1 MNNNNMGRVAV
12 RTSRRKRSATPIPY
26 DVNSTFGVGAIKP
39 LMIREVIPNSSVS
52 VKTRNLIRLATMNV
66 PTYGRLK
73 LNLRHY
79 FVGMSDLT
87 KNFGALM
94 SEQVI
99 SRAHGSFKPIS
110 LPCMS
115 KGFLNLFSLV
125 GSHVSLY
132 RVYNSS
138 NDTTDYAQDRIFKV
152 AYKGATVLQQPAA
165 CIEFWQAPAYQN
177 LGSTIQDYDSL
188 NDGDFYKQHMPADW
202 REAWNGYDGPC
213 LNICKL
219 MYGNANFGN
228 SSLGWEFW
236 IPIENKDWTTFF
248 DIIGSEQPIPPYY
261 NTSVVPLDKADAV
274 LSIRQ
279 RGTALTNGVGHLAC
293 RFSNFGIRW
302 RDLMIMSGTGI
313 DYNDWSNAGLTSL
326 MPIFA
331 YYKAYWESFG
341 LELYKKWE
349 TSAVVKMMC
358 VYDDQ
363 NEYEFEKLVSRT
375 SHKLLDPTVDLGII
389 PLFFFQYWCNFVC
402 DVGTAFYTE
411 EKDFTSIHTR
421 DAVVSPN
428 ENINVSDLASGKPNY
443 PTSGIHVRNY
453 PKISEGTGTSTTP
466 DAIPTVIT
474 QNNLFSQLDIETLK
488 RMYKVVN
495 RNTIAGQNIAKLLEL
510 QGLGAYVESCKSRF
524 IGEYDVPIDIDEV
537 TATADAFDADGSPRS
552 LLGAQGAKGVG
563 FGASKR
569 FKVSTNEFGYFIVL
583 SAIVPESGYINL
595 ASSSAR
601 NLRKTQFYNPE
612 FDGLGM
618 ELNTKELTVTGEQDW
633 SDAQAGS
640 HLAGSSFGFA
650 PQYSRHKVQGNYALS
665 GMSLRSERDY
675 FRCYF
680 LDKCIDVGE
689 RSVTEIADE
698 GDYKEYSVVKTFTVD
713 KTPIASPNWQFVGR
727 YPWIENY
734 LRIFAETGDP
744 LRKLPH
750 YYASLVGFTSNFFDF
765 TVRDAD
771 KFIVQNRFIAEL
783 SSPWLKITDAFET
796 KEDGNV
802 GSTDV
807 SIGKA

>member
-12 RTSRRKRSATPIPY
+12 RTSSRKRSATPIPY

-39 LMIREVIPNSSVS
+39 LMIREVVPNSSIS

-110 LPCMS
+110 LPRMT

-125 GSHVSLY
+125 GAHVTLY
-132 RVYNSS
+132 RLYNSN
-138 NDTTDYAQDRIFKV
+138 NDTNDASQARLFKC
-152 AYKGATVLQQPAA
+152 AYKVPITDQPSDLKA
-165 CIEFWQAPAYQN
+165 FWTAQAYQGAPPSDDN
-177 LGSTIQDYDSL
+177 AGY
-188 NDGDFYKQHMPADW
+188 NNGDFYKQSMPSDW
-202 REAWNGYDGPC
+202 REVWNGYDGPA

-219 MYGNANFGN
+219 MYGNTNFGN
-228 SSLGWEFW
+228 TSLGWEFW

-248 DIIGSEQPIPPYY
+248 DVKETDTSIPPYY
-261 NTSVVPLDKADAV
+261 NSSVVPLDKADAV

-279 RGTALTNGVGHLAC
+279 RGSALSNGVGQLAC

-302 RDLMIMSGTGI
+302 RDLLIMSGTGI
-313 DYNDWSNAGLTSL
+313 DYNDWNPSGFTSL

-363 NEYEFEKLVSRT
+363 NEFDFEYLVSRT
-375 SHKLLDPTVDLGII
+375 SHKLLDSSIDLGIV
-389 PLFFFQYWCNFVC
+389 PSSFFIYWCNFVC

-411 EKDFTSIHTR
+411 EKDFTSIHNR
-421 DAVVSPN
+421 DAIVSPN
-428 ENINVSDLASGKPNY
+428 DNVSSSDLANGKPNY
-443 PTSGIHVRNY
+443 PTSGLKVTNY
-453 PKISEGTGTSTTP
+453 SKVSESTGVPTSP
-466 DAIPTVIT
+466 DAMPTVLT
-474 QNNLFSQLDIETLK
+474 ENNRFTQLDIETLK

-524 IGEYDVPIDIDEV
+524 VGEYDVPIDIDEV

-595 ASSSAR
+595 VSSSAR

-633 SDAQAGS
+633 SDAQANS
-640 HLAGSSFGFA
+640 HLAGSSFGYA
-650 PQYSRHKVQGNYALS
+650 PQYSRHKVQCNYALS

-675 FRCYF
+675 FRSYF

-689 RSVTEIADE
+689 RSVKQISDE
-698 GDYKEYSVVKTFTVD
+698 NTYTEYSVVKTFTVD

-750 YYASLVGFTSNFFDF
+750 YYASLVGFTSNLFDF

-771 KFIVQNRFIAEL
+771 KFIVQSRFIAEL

>member
-39 LMIREVIPNSSVS
+39 LMIREVIPNSSIS

-94 SEQVI
+94 AEQVI

-110 LPCMS
+110 LPRMT

-125 GSHVSLY
+125 GAHVSLY
-132 RVYNSS
+132 RAYNSS
-138 NDTTDYAQDRIFKV
+138 LDTSISSQCRIYKV
-152 AYKGATVLQQPAA
+152 AYQGDLTGMPEGIKS
-165 CIEFWQAPAYQN
+165 FWKSQAYQN
-177 LGSTIQDYDSL
+177 LSQDTYTAY
-188 NDGDFYKQHMPADW
+188 NNGDFYKQSMPADW
-202 REAWNGYDGPC
+202 REAWNGYDGPA

-219 MYGNANFGN
+219 MYGNSNFG
-228 SSLGWEFW
+228 STQLGWEFW

-248 DIIGSEQPIPPYY
+248 NITAESVPVADYI

-274 LSIRQ
+274 LSVLQ
-279 RGTALTNGVGHLAC
+279 RGTSLNNGEGQLAC

-313 DYNDWSNAGLTSL
+313 DYNDWNSSGFTSL

-349 TSAVVKMMC
+349 TSSVVKMMC

-363 NEYEFEKLVSRT
+363 NEYDFEDLVART
-375 SHKLLDPTVDLGII
+375 SHKLKDSTVDIGII
-389 PLFFFQYWCNFVC
+389 PQLFFQYWCNFVC

-421 DAVVSPN
+421 DAVVSSNANIGSQDVMAGVPN
-428 ENINVSDLASGKPNY
+428 TPMPGTRTTNTSQVTESGTVVQSPVSYPVVNSGLY
-443 PTSGIHVRNY
+443 G
-453 PKISEGTGTSTTP
+453 
-466 DAIPTVIT
+466 
-474 QNNLFSQLDIETLK
+474 QFSQLDVETLK

-510 QGLGAYVESCKSRF
+510 QGLGDYVESCKSRF

-569 FKVSTNEFGYFIVL
+569 FKVTTNEFGYFVVL

-595 ASSSAR
+595 ASASAR

-612 FDGLGM
+612 WDGVGM

-633 SDAQAGS
+633 SDSVTGS
-640 HLAGSSFGFA
+640 HLANSSFGFA

-675 FRCYF
+675 FRSYF

-689 RSVTEIADE
+689 RSVKQIADTN
-698 GDYKEYSVVKTFTVD
+698 GYIEYSVVKTFTVD

-744 LRKLPH
+744 LRKLPQ
-750 YYASLVGFTSNFFDF
+750 YYASLVGFVSTLFDF
-765 TVRDAD
+765 TIRDAD

-783 SSPWLKITDAFET
+783 SCPWLKITDAYET

>member
-12 RTSRRKRSATPIPY
+12 RTSNRKRVPTPIPY

-39 LMIREVIPNSSVS
+39 LMIREVVPNSSIS

-110 LPCMS
+110 LPRMT

-125 GSHVSLY
+125 GAHVSLY
-132 RVYNSS
+132 RAFNSS
-138 NDTTDYAQDRIFKV
+138 NDTNVDSQLRL
-152 AYKGATVLQQPAA
+152 YKSFYQGDVVSSQPPDL
-165 CIEFWQAPAYQN
+165 ITFWSSPAYQN
-177 LGSTIQDYDSL
+177 VTNVDYESL
-188 NDGDFYKQHMPADW
+188 NNGDFYKQSMPADW
-202 REAWNGYDGPC
+202 REAWNGYEGPA

-219 MYGNANFGN
+219 MYGNTNFGN
-228 SSLGWEFW
+228 TSLGYEFW
-236 IPIENKDWTTFF
+236 IPIENKDWTTLFNCTAL
-248 DIIGSEQPIPPYY
+248 STPIPDYF
-261 NTSVVPLDKADAV
+261 NSTSVALKSADAV
-274 LSIRQ
+274 LSVRQ
-279 RGTALTNGVGHLAC
+279 LGGGSNYVGQLAC
-293 RFSNFGIRW
+293 RLSNFGIRW

-313 DYNDWSNAGLTSL
+313 DYNDWNPSGFTSL

-358 VYDDQ
+358 VFDDQ
-363 NEYEFEKLVSRT
+363 NEFDFENIVART
-375 SHKLLDPTVDLGII
+375 SHKLLDNTIDLGII
-389 PLFFFQYWCNFVC
+389 PPAFFIYWCNFVC

-411 EKDFTSIHTR
+411 EKDFTSIHNR

-428 ENINVSDLASGKPNY
+428 VNVDTTDLMDNKPNY
-443 PTSGIHVRNY
+443 PTSGTRVNNY
-453 PKISEGTGTSTTP
+453 PSVSEGSGVSTTP
-466 DAIPTVIT
+466 SGLPTVRT
-474 QNNLFSQLDIETLK
+474 ESNMFSQLDIETLK

-510 QGLGAYVESCKSRF
+510 QGLGDYVESCKSRF
-524 IGEYDVPIDIDEV
+524 VGEYDVPIDIDEV

-569 FKVSTNEFGYFIVL
+569 FQVSTKEFGYFIVL

-595 ASSSAR
+595 ASASAR

-618 ELNTKELTVTGEQDW
+618 ELNSKELTVTGEQDW
-633 SDAQAGS
+633 SDAVAGT

-665 GMSLRSERDY
+665 GMSLRSEREY
-675 FRCYF
+675 FRSYF

-689 RSVTEIADE
+689 RSVKQINDTNAYTEF
-698 GDYKEYSVVKTFTVD
+698 SVVKTFTVD
-713 KTPIASPNWQFVGR
+713 KCPIASPNWQFVGR

-744 LRKLPH
+744 LRNLPH
-750 YYASLVGFTSNFFDF
+750 YYASLVGFASNLFDF
-765 TVRDAD
+765 TIRDED

>member
-12 RTSRRKRSATPIPY
+12 RTSSRKRSATPIPY
-26 DVNSTFGVGAIKP
+26 DVSSTFGVGAIKP
-39 LMIREVIPNSSVS
+39 LMIREVIPNSSIT

-99 SRAHGSFKPIS
+99 SRAHGSFKPVS
-110 LPCMS
+110 LPRLT

-125 GSHVSLY
+125 GAHVTLY
-132 RVYNSS
+132 RCYNSS
-138 NDTTDYAQDRIFKV
+138 NDTTDVMQARLFKPV
-152 AYKGATVLQQPAA
+152 YKGDLISQPPEL
-165 CIEFWQAPAYQN
+165 IEFWKAAAYQN
-177 LGSTIQDYDSL
+177 LSGTITDYDVY

-202 REAWNGYDGPC
+202 REAWGGYDGPC

-219 MYGNANFGN
+219 MYGNTNFGN
-228 SSLGWEFW
+228 SSIGWEFW

-248 DIIGSEQPIPPYY
+248 DVQEENTPIPAYY
-261 NTSVVPLDKADAV
+261 NTAPVSLKSGDAV
-274 LSIRQ
+274 LSVRQ
-279 RGTALTNGVGHLAC
+279 RGTTLSNGVGQLAC
-293 RFSNFGIRW
+293 RLSNFGIRW

-358 VYDDQ
+358 VFDDQ
-363 NEYEFEKLVSRT
+363 NEYDFEYLIART
-375 SHKLLDPTVDLGII
+375 SHKLIDTSIDLGIV
-389 PLFFFQYWCNFVC
+389 PQLFFQYWCNFVC

-421 DAVVSPN
+421 DAIISPN
-428 ENINVSDLASGKPNY
+428 ENIGSSSLAFSKPNY
-443 PTSGIHVRNY
+443 PANGLKVENY
-453 PKISEGTGTSTTP
+453 PSTLEYSGLQPSATGMP
-466 DAIPTVIT
+466 DIKVASNVFT
-474 QNNLFSQLDIETLK
+474 QLDIETLK

-563 FGASKR
+563 FGASRR

-595 ASSSAR
+595 VSASAR
-601 NLRKTQFYNPE
+601 NLRKLQFYNPE
-612 FDGLGM
+612 YDGLGM
-618 ELNTKELTVTGEQDW
+618 EMNAKELTVTGEQDW
-633 SDAQAGS
+633 SDAVSSS
-640 HLAGSSFGFA
+640 HLSSDGFGFA
-650 PQYSRHKVQGNYALS
+650 PQYSRHKVQSNYALS

-675 FRCYF
+675 FRSYF
-680 LDKCIDVGE
+680 LDKCIDIGE
-689 RSVTEIADE
+689 RFVEESGDDSAYTE
-698 GDYKEYSVVKTFTVD
+698 FTVRKMFTVA

-744 LRKLPH
+744 LRNTPQ
-750 YYASLVGFTSNFFDF
+750 YYASLVDFASTFFDF
-765 TVRDAD
+765 TVRDED

-783 SSPWLKITDAFET
+783 SSPWLKITDAYET

>member
-12 RTSRRKRSATPIPY
+12 RTSARKRSATPIPY

-39 LMIREVIPNSSVS
+39 LMIREVIPNSSIS
-52 VKTRNLIRLATMNV
+52 VKTRNLIRLGTMNV

-73 LNLRHY
+73 LNMRHY

-110 LPCMS
+110 LPCMT

-125 GSHVSLY
+125 GAHVSLY
-132 RVYNSS
+132 RLYNSS
-138 NDTTDYAQDRIFKV
+138 NDTTNEASARLFKTV
-152 AYKGATVLQQPAA
+152 YKAAYLDQPPDCTA
-165 CIEFWQAPAYQN
+165 FWKANAYQN
-177 LGSTIQDYDSL
+177 LGPDVQEDYLL

-202 REAWNGYDGPC
+202 QEAWNGYNGPA

-219 MYGNANFGN
+219 MYGNSSFGT

-248 DIIGSEQPIPPYY
+248 DVREASTPIPAYY
-261 NTSVVPLDKADAV
+261 NTSFVPLDKADAV

-279 RGTALTNGVGHLAC
+279 RGSALSNGVGQLAC

-313 DYNDWSNAGLTSL
+313 DYNDWTNDGLTSL

-363 NEYEFEKLVSRT
+363 NEYEFERLVART
-375 SHKLLDPTVDLGII
+375 SHKLLDPSIDLGIV
-389 PLFFFQYWCNFVC
+389 PQLFFQYWCNFVC

-421 DAVVSPN
+421 DASVSPN
-428 ENINVSDLASGKPNY
+428 INIGSTDLMNGKPNT
-443 PTSGIHVRNY
+443 PT
-453 PKISEGTGTSTTP
+453 TGTRVANEP
-466 DAIPTVIT
+466 HIT
-474 QNNLFSQLDIETLK
+474 QSESISTSSYYNTPWISGGIFSQLDIETLK

-510 QGLGAYVESCKSRF
+510 QGLGSYVESCKSRF

-537 TATADAFDADGSPRS
+537 TATADFFDADGSPRS

-595 ASSSAR
+595 ASASAR

-633 SDAQAGS
+633 SDAQAGA
-640 HLAGSSFGFA
+640 HLANSSFGFA
-650 PQYSRHKVQGNYALS
+650 PQYSRHKIQGNYALS

-675 FRCYF
+675 FRSFF

-689 RSVTEIADE
+689 RFVKETGNDSDYTEFTIQ
-698 GDYKEYSVVKTFTVD
+698 KTFTVD
-713 KTPIASPNWQFVGR
+713 RTPIASPNWQFVGR

-744 LRKLPH
+744 LRKLPQF
-750 YYASLVGFTSNFFDF
+750 YASLVDFASTFFDF
-765 TVRDAD
+765 TIRDAD

-783 SSPWLKITDAFET
+783 SSPWLKITDSFET

-802 GSTDV
+802 GSTDL

>member
-12 RTSRRKRSATPIPY
+12 RTSSRKRSATPIPY
-26 DVNSTFGVGAIKP
+26 DVNSTFGIGAIKP
-39 LMIREVIPNSSVS
+39 LMIREVIPNSSIS

-87 KNFGALM
+87 KNFSALM

-110 LPCMS
+110 LPRMS

-125 GSHVSLY
+125 GAHLTLY
-132 RVYNSS
+132 RLYDSNGDSGDVTRARLLKTVYK
-138 NDTTDYAQDRIFKV
+138 DT
-152 AYKGATVLQQPAA
+152 LLSQPAA
-165 CIEFWQAPAYQN
+165 ATEIWKAAGYQN
-177 LGSTIQDYDSL
+177 LTSSDVQYDDL
-188 NDGDFYKQHMPADW
+188 NDGEFYKQHMPSDW
-202 REAWNGYDGPC
+202 REAWGGYDGPC

-219 MYGNANFGN
+219 MYGN
-228 SSLGWEFW
+228 SSFNYNNVGYEFW
-236 IPIENKDWTTFF
+236 IPIENKDWSTFF
-248 DIIGSEQPIPPYY
+248 EVSASQNPIPSYY
-261 NTSVVPLDKADAV
+261 NISPVPLKRADAV
-274 LSIRQ
+274 LSVYP
-279 RGTALTNGVGHLAC
+279 TAGSVATRSTLLAC

-302 RDLMIMSGTGI
+302 RDLMIVSGTGI
-313 DYNDWSNAGLTSL
+313 DYNDWNSSGFTSL

-349 TSAVVKMMC
+349 TSSVVKMMC

-363 NEYEFEKLVSRT
+363 NEYDFESLVALT
-375 SHKLLDPTVDLGII
+375 SHKLVDSSIDLGII
-389 PLFFFQYWCNFVC
+389 PPLFFQYWCNFVC

-411 EKDFTSIHTR
+411 EKDFTSIHNR
-421 DAVVSPN
+421 DAIVSSN
-428 ENINVSDLASGKPNY
+428 ASIGSTDFVDGKPNY
-443 PTSGIHVRNY
+443 PVSGVRVANT
-453 PKISEGTGTSTTP
+453 PNVGESSTVDTEPDSMPIIGGTY
-466 DAIPTVIT
+466 
-474 QNNLFSQLDIETLK
+474 FSQLDIETLK

-495 RNTIAGQNIAKLLEL
+495 RNTIAGQNIAKLLKL
-510 QGLGAYVESCKSRF
+510 QGLGAYVDSCKSRF
-524 IGEYDVPIDIDEV
+524 VGEYDVPIDIDEV

-569 FKVSTNEFGYFIVL
+569 FKVSTDEFGYFIVL

-595 ASSSAR
+595 ASSQAR
-601 NLRKTQFYNPE
+601 NLRKMQFYNPE

-633 SDAQAGS
+633 ADFFGNS

-650 PQYSRHKVQGNYALS
+650 PQYSRHKIQGNFALS

-675 FRCYF
+675 FRSYF

-689 RSVTEIADE
+689 RSVETVTTAETYT
-698 GDYKEYSVVKTFTVD
+698 DYAVQKTFTVD
-713 KTPIASPNWQFVGR
+713 RCPIASPNWQFVGR

-734 LRIFAETGDP
+734 LRIFAETSDP
-744 LRKLPH
+744 LRNLPQF
-750 YYASLVGFTSNFFDF
+750 YASLVGFASLMFDF
-765 TVRDAD
+765 TIRDAD

>member
-12 RTSRRKRSATPIPY
+12 RTSSRKRSATPIPY

-39 LMIREVIPNSSVS
+39 LMIREVVPNSSIS

-110 LPCMS
+110 LPRMT

-125 GSHVSLY
+125 GAHVNLY

-138 NDTTDYAQDRIFKV
+138 NDTTVDSQARLFKST
-152 AYKGATVLQQPAA
+152 YKGSTVLMPPAL
-165 CIEFWQAPAYQN
+165 IEFWQAAAYQN
-177 LGSTIQDYDSL
+177 LGSTILGYDAL
-188 NDGDFYKQHMPADW
+188 NDGDFYKQSMPADW
-202 REAWNGYDGPC
+202 REAWNGYDGPA

-219 MYGNANFGN
+219 MYGNTNFGN
-228 SSLGWEFW
+228 SSVGWEFW

-248 DIIGSEQPIPPYY
+248 DVAEADVTIPPYF

-274 LSIRQ
+274 LSVRQ
-279 RGTALTNGVGHLAC
+279 RGSTLSNGVGFLAC

-313 DYNDWSNAGLTSL
+313 DYNDWNPSGLTSL

-363 NEYEFEKLVSRT
+363 NEFDFESIVART
-375 SHKLLDPTVDLGII
+375 SRKLLDPSIDLGII
-389 PLFFFQYWCNFVC
+389 PSAFFQYWCNFVC

-411 EKDFTSIHTR
+411 EKDFTTIHTR
-421 DAVVSPN
+421 DASVSS
-428 ENINVSDLASGKPNY
+428 NINIGSTDLMNGKPNT
-443 PTSGIHVRNY
+443 PTSGTRVANDPH
-453 PKISEGTGTSTTP
+453 ISESESVSTSNYYNTP
-466 DAIPTVIT
+466 WISGGI
-474 QNNLFSQLDIETLK
+474 FSQLDIETLK

-510 QGLGAYVESCKSRF
+510 QGLGSYVESCKSRF
-524 IGEYDVPIDIDEV
+524 VGEYDVPIDIDEV

-595 ASSSAR
+595 ASASAR

-618 ELNTKELTVTGEQDW
+618 ELNTKEFTVTGEQDW

-675 FRCYF
+675 FRSYF

-689 RSVTEIADE
+689 RSVKEIADSD
-698 GDYKEYSVVKTFTVD
+698 DYKEYSVVKTFTVD

-750 YYASLVGFTSNFFDF
+750 YYNSLVGFTSNLFDF
-765 TVRDAD
+765 TVRDPD